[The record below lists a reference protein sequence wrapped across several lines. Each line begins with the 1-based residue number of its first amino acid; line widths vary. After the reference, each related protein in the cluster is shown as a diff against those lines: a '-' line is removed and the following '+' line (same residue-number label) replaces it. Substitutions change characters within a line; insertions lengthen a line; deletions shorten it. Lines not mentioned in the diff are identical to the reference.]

1 MPISHCEGLATGHW
15 PANAVAHCLSLGAA
29 TIMVQPP
36 SLAALYELKTS
47 PQPSTEQQL
56 RLLRTIKNDIV
67 GHGQRK
73 KLVVRYGLLDC
84 LAHTLA
90 TSPDADI
97 QLQTS
102 LIVASLAEEGAA
114 FVAPI
119 LHSNLVQPLLLFL
132 SPTTP
137 SPVNLVTASLR
148 AVNALA
154 ASWIL
159 SPNPDPVLLKHV
171 FNKHTL
177 ASFLNILRHP
187 LSTSVQQQHIVLT
200 STLLATCCGHAHHLA
215 STLVQHGI
223 LDALAS
229 NLASFALSYHRSPH
243 SACNRLDATALINA
257 ISSIV
262 RDSTYR
268 AHRLIFSDDLR
279 RIFSQ
284 SSDATPSDPL
294 NTPDFSHHK
303 YRKFTHVVP
312 VDTLLPKVMVP
323 LQKSLAF
330 GHHALI
336 NSRLFSDHSATNV
349 SINSPICV
357 WLMYLA
363 RSQQD
368 PCCRLAALRLLA
380 ILNDA
385 LDADIA
391 APRSD
396 TLTRSRERERQ
407 MALFAIPIAVKL
419 VQDSLDISFGQD
431 LSLVK
436 EDACAV
442 LAHLIENSTEL
453 QQAALDAGAVKH
465 VSQLF
470 RKSFDPITL
479 ARPMWSAD
487 SHASDSQMPPTPSA
501 TLGPDGLAPEVM
513 HAMKCRAGALDA
525 LAAIAEKEDVNR
537 KAVIDS
543 GIISNLIDSLAP
555 ISAFDSST
563 LPTKNG
569 NTVPVLLAACHAAT
583 ALSRS
588 VSLLRTALIDAGITK
603 PIYALL
609 AFPDIE
615 VQIAATNVIC
625 NLVLEFSP
633 MRQVR
638 TSTHLSDLRMLILQ
652 DLVVAGI
659 VTALCEQ
666 AKRSNLKLRQSSLW
680 ALKHLVLNSAK
691 DLKVECLEQ
700 LGTGWLIQAVNGTPL
715 PGHSMTLGSSNAA
728 GEQVDL
734 LNASDM
740 MGMDWAEQDDEG
752 ADDDDEDGEVLT
764 DHNGTRYQS
773 SGLRSTLDTTNH
785 KAHLRLLRKNEHDP
799 AVQAKHDDMLV
810 QEQALDF
817 IRNLINGDDNIAMIE
832 HLNSVLGADRLFEM
846 LHNKLR
852 PVVYR
857 PNSPLDAQ
865 RDTVY
870 SPQSQQSNTVWQPPE
885 LINAALGVIIH
896 VAGGSSKH
904 RQQLIAQTPLLTAWL
919 PHFSHADRRIRVASV
934 WAIINLTW
942 VDSAA
947 DREDAKARARTLA
960 SFGIDEKVRALAEDV
975 DADTRERVKTAVRQ
989 IDELLEGG
997 RYR

>member
-1 MPISHCEGLATGHW
+1 
-15 PANAVAHCLSLGAA
+15 
-29 TIMVQPP
+29 MVQPP
-36 SLAALYELKTS
+36 SLAALHELKTS
-47 PQPSTEQQL
+47 THLSADQRLP
-56 RLLRTIKNDIV
+56 LLRTIKNDIV

-73 KLVVRYGLLDC
+73 KLVVRHGLLDC
-84 LAHTLA
+84 LAHILA
-90 TSPDADI
+90 TAPDTHI
-97 QLQTS
+97 QLQTT
-102 LIVASLAEEGAA
+102 LIVASLADEGAA

-119 LHSNLVQPLLLFL
+119 LHSNLVQPISLYL
-132 SPTTP
+132 SPPAAP
-137 SPVNLVTASLR
+137 STSLVTASLR
-148 AVNALA
+148 TLNALA
-154 ASWIL
+154 VSWTS
-159 SPNPDPVLLKHV
+159 SPNPDPIFVSHVL
-171 FNKHTL
+171 NKNTL
-177 ASFLNILRHP
+177 TSFLKILRRP
-187 LSTSVQQQHIVLT
+187 LPTSIEQQHIALV
-200 STLLATCCGHAHHLA
+200 STLIATCYAHCRQLRSA
-215 STLVQHGI
+215 LVHHGI

-229 NLASFALSYHRSPH
+229 NLASFALVYNINPQSNH
-243 SACNRLDATALINA
+243 NKLDIAALLNA
-257 ISSIV
+257 ISTII

-268 AHRLIFSDDLR
+268 AHRLILSDDLR
-279 RIFSQ
+279 RIFSH
-284 SSDATPSDPL
+284 SSDPTPSDTL
-294 NTPDFSHHK
+294 QTPTLSHHK
-303 YRKFTHVVP
+303 HSKPSNVLQ

-330 GHHALI
+330 GHHALN
-336 NSRLFSDHSATNV
+336 NSRLFSDHAATNISV
-349 SINSPICV
+349 DSPLCV

-368 PCCRLAALRLLA
+368 PRCRLAALRLLA

-385 LDADIA
+385 LDADID
-391 APRSD
+391 APRYD

-407 MALFAIPIAVKL
+407 MALFAVPIAVKL
-419 VQDSLDISFGQD
+419 VQDSLDIPFGQD
-431 LSLVK
+431 LSVVK

-442 LAHLIENSTEL
+442 LAHLIENSSEL

-465 VSQLF
+465 VSQLLK
-470 RKSFDPITL
+470 KSFDPITL

-487 SHASDSQMPPTPSA
+487 PQALDSLPPTPSA

-513 HAMKCRAGALDA
+513 HAMRCRAGALEA

-543 GIISNLIDSLAP
+543 GIISNLIDSLVP
-555 ISAFDSST
+555 VSVFDSSI
-563 LPTKNG
+563 LPSKSG

-603 PIYALL
+603 PVYNLL
-609 AFPDIE
+609 TFPDLE
-615 VQIAATNVIC
+615 VQIAATNVTC

-633 MRQVR
+633 MRQ
-638 TSTHLSDLRMLILQ
+638 
-652 DLVVAGI
+652 DLVTAGI
-659 VTALCEQ
+659 VTVLCEQ
-666 AKRSNLKLRQSSLW
+666 AKRSNSKLRQASLW
-680 ALKHLVLNSAK
+680 ALKHLVLNSPK
-691 DLKVECLEQ
+691 DLKIECLEQ
-700 LGTGWLIQAVNGTPL
+700 LGTGWLVQAVNGSSELGT
-715 PGHSMTLGSSNAA
+715 SVALGSTNAA

-734 LNASDM
+734 LNASSTPGVD
-740 MGMDWAEQDDEG
+740 MDWTEQEDDD
-752 ADDDDEDGEVLT
+752 ADEDDEDGEVLM
-764 DHNGTRYQS
+764 DHN
-773 SGLRSTLDTTNH
+773 
-785 KAHLRLLRKNEHDP
+785 AHLRLLRKNEHDP
-799 AVQAKHDDMLV
+799 GVQAKHDDMLV

-852 PVVYR
+852 PVLFR
-857 PNSPLDAQ
+857 PNSPLHSY
-865 RDTVY
+865 RDTVH
-870 SPQSQQSNTVWQPPE
+870 SSESQQSNTVWQPPE

-919 PHFSHADRRIRVASV
+919 PHFSHTDRRIRVASV

-960 SFGIDEKVRALAEDV
+960 SFGIDEKIRALAEDV

>member
-1 MPISHCEGLATGHW
+1 
-15 PANAVAHCLSLGAA
+15 
-29 TIMVQPP
+29 MVQPP
-36 SLAALYELKTS
+36 SLAALHELKS
-47 PQPSTEQQL
+47 PPQPSTAHQL

-73 KLVVRYGLLDC
+73 KLVVRHGLLDC

-90 TSPDADI
+90 TSPDPDLH
-97 QLQTS
+97 LQTT

-114 FVAPI
+114 FVSPI
-119 LHSNLVQPLLLFL
+119 LHSNLVPPLLLFL
-132 SPTTP
+132 SPDAP
-137 SPVNLVTASLR
+137 SPTHLVTASLR
-148 AVNALA
+148 AINALA

-159 SPNPDPVLLKHV
+159 SPTPDPVFANHV

-177 ASFLNILRHP
+177 ASFLDILRRP
-187 LSTSVQQQHIVLT
+187 LPTSIQQHHIALT
-200 STLLATCCGHAHHLA
+200 STLLATCCAHAHHHA
-215 STLVQHGI
+215 SSLVHHGI

-229 NLASFALSYHRSPH
+229 NLASFSLVY
-243 SACNRLDATALINA
+243 NRNPQSNHLKLNVTALINA
-257 ISSIV
+257 ISAIIHH
-262 RDSTYR
+262 STYR
-268 AHRLIFSDDLR
+268 AHSLIFSDDLR
-279 RIFSQ
+279 RIFCH
-284 SSDATPSDPL
+284 SSDTAPSDPL
-294 NTPDFSHHK
+294 QAPDFNHL
-303 YRKFTHVVP
+303 KFNRSSNVIA

-336 NSRLFSDHSATNV
+336 SSRLFPDHSATNV
-349 SINSPICV
+349 SVNSPLCV

-385 LDADIA
+385 LDADIT

-396 TLTRSRERERQ
+396 SLTRSRERERQ

-419 VQDSLDISFGQD
+419 VQDSLDVTFGQD
-431 LSLVK
+431 LSLVR

-465 VSQLF
+465 VSQLLK
-470 RKSFDPITL
+470 KSFDPINL

-487 SHASDSQMPPTPSA
+487 PQALDSQLAPTPSA

-555 ISAFDSST
+555 ISIFDSST
-563 LPTKNG
+563 LPSKNG

-609 AFPDIE
+609 SFPDVE
-615 VQIAATNVIC
+615 VQIAATNVVC

-638 TSTHLSDLRMLILQ
+638 TSIHHFCRHMLSLQ
-652 DLVVAGI
+652 DLVNAGV

-666 AKRSNLKLRQSSLW
+666 AKRSNSKLRQASLW
-680 ALKHLVLNSAK
+680 ALKHLVLNSPK
-691 DLKVECLEQ
+691 DLKIECLEQ
-700 LGTGWLIQAVNGTPL
+700 LGTGWLIQAVNGTFQREP
-715 PGHSMTLGSSNAA
+715 SIALGSINAA
-728 GEQVDL
+728 GQQVDL
-734 LNASDM
+734 LNASITPGIDM
-740 MGMDWAEQDDEG
+740 DQTEQDDDD
-752 ADDDDEDGEVLT
+752 ANDDDEDGEVLM

-773 SGLRSTLDTTNH
+773 SGLRSTLDTTNY
-785 KAHLRLLRKNEHDP
+785 KAQLRLLRKNEHDP

-817 IRNLINGDDNIAMIE
+817 IRNLINGDDNVAMIE
-832 HLNSVLGADRLFEM
+832 HLNGVLGADQLFEM

-852 PVVYR
+852 PVVFR
-857 PNSPLDAQ
+857 PNSPADSY
-865 RDTVY
+865 RDTIY
-870 SPQSQQSNTVWQPPE
+870 SPQSQQSETVWQPPE

-947 DREDAKARARTLA
+947 DREDAKARARILA

>member
-1 MPISHCEGLATGHW
+1 
-15 PANAVAHCLSLGAA
+15 
-29 TIMVQPP
+29 MVQPP
-36 SLAALYELKTS
+36 SLAALHELKTS
-47 PQPSTEQQL
+47 TQL
-56 RLLRTIKNDIV
+56 SPDQRLSLLRIIKNDIV

-73 KLVVRYGLLDC
+73 KLVVRHGLLDC
-84 LAHTLA
+84 LAHILA
-90 TSPDADI
+90 TSPDTDV
-97 QLQTS
+97 QLQTT
-102 LIVASLAEEGAA
+102 LIVASLADEGAA

-119 LHSNLVQPLLLFL
+119 LHSNLVQPISLYL
-132 SPTTP
+132 SPP
-137 SPVNLVTASLR
+137 SSSSTSLVTASLR
-148 AVNALA
+148 ALNALA
-154 ASWIL
+154 VSWTS
-159 SPNPDPVLLKHV
+159 SPNPDPIFVSHVL
-171 FNKHTL
+171 NKNTL
-177 ASFLNILRHP
+177 ASFLKILRHP
-187 LSTSVQQQHIVLT
+187 LPTSIEQQHIALV
-200 STLLATCCGHAHHLA
+200 STLIATCYAHCTHLRSA
-215 STLVQHGI
+215 LVHHGI

-229 NLASFALSYHRSPH
+229 NLASFALVYNINPQSYH
-243 SACNRLDATALINA
+243 NKLDIAALLNA
-257 ISSIV
+257 ISTII

-279 RIFSQ
+279 RIFSH
-284 SSDATPSDPL
+284 SSDSTHSDPL
-294 NTPDFSHHK
+294 QTPVLSHHK
-303 YRKFTHVVP
+303 QSKPSNVVQ

-330 GHHALI
+330 GHHALN
-336 NSRLFSDHSATNV
+336 NSRLFSDHAATNISV
-349 SINSPICV
+349 DSPLCV

-385 LDADIA
+385 LDADID
-391 APRSD
+391 APRYD

-419 VQDSLDISFGQD
+419 VQDSLDTPFGQD
-431 LSLVK
+431 LSVVK

-465 VSQLF
+465 VSQLLK
-470 RKSFDPITL
+470 KSFDPITL

-487 SHASDSQMPPTPSA
+487 SQALDSQLPPTSSA

-513 HAMKCRAGALDA
+513 HAMRCRAGALEA

-543 GIISNLIDSLAP
+543 GIISNLIDSLVP
-555 ISAFDSST
+555 VSAFDSSP
-563 LPTKNG
+563 LPSKNG

-603 PIYALL
+603 PVYNLL
-609 AFPDIE
+609 TFPDLE
-615 VQIAATNVIC
+615 VQIAATNVTC

-638 TSTHLSDLRMLILQ
+638 TSTHPFVGRNMLSPQ
-652 DLVVAGI
+652 DLVTAGI
-659 VTALCEQ
+659 VTVLCEQ
-666 AKRSNLKLRQSSLW
+666 AKRSNSKLRQASLW
-680 ALKHLVLNSAK
+680 ALKHLVLNSPK
-691 DLKVECLEQ
+691 DLKIECLEQ
-700 LGTGWLIQAVNGTPL
+700 LGTGWLVQAVNGTSEL
-715 PGHSMTLGSSNAA
+715 GTSVALGSINAA

-734 LNASDM
+734 LNASSTPVVD
-740 MGMDWAEQDDEG
+740 MDWTEQEDDD
-752 ADDDDEDGEVLT
+752 ADDDDEDGEVLM

-773 SGLRSTLDTTNH
+773 SGLRSTLDTTNY
-785 KAHLRLLRKNEHDP
+785 KTHLRLLRKNEHDP
-799 AVQAKHDDMLV
+799 GVQAKHDDMLV

-817 IRNLINGDDNIAMIE
+817 IRNLINGDDNVAMIE

-852 PVVYR
+852 PVVFR
-857 PNSPLDAQ
+857 PNSPLHSH

-870 SPQSQQSNTVWQPPE
+870 PSESQQSNTVWQPPE

-960 SFGIDEKVRALAEDV
+960 SFGIDEKIRALAEDV

>member
-1 MPISHCEGLATGHW
+1 
-15 PANAVAHCLSLGAA
+15 
-29 TIMVQPP
+29 MVQPP

-47 PQPSTEQQL
+47 TQPPLEQQL

-73 KLVVRYGLLDC
+73 KLVVRHGLLDC
-84 LAHTLA
+84 LVHLLSS
-90 TSPDADI
+90 SPDAEV
-97 QLQTS
+97 QLQAT
-102 LIVASLAEEGAA
+102 LIVASLAEEGSA

-119 LHSNLVQPLLLFL
+119 LHSNCIQPLLLSL
-132 SPTTP
+132 PPRQSLPK
-137 SPVNLVTASLR
+137 LVTASLR

-154 ASWIL
+154 ISWTL
-159 SPNPDPVLLKHV
+159 SPTPDPSFVHHV
-171 FNKHTL
+171 FTKYTI
-177 ASFLNILRHP
+177 ASFLEILRQP
-187 LSTSVQQQHIVLT
+187 LPTTKQQLHIALT
-200 STLLATCCGHAHHLA
+200 FSLLATCCAYSDQLRSA
-215 STLVQHGI
+215 LVHQGL
-223 LDALAS
+223 LDALAT
-229 NLASFALSYHRSPH
+229 NLASFATVY
-243 SACNRLDATALINA
+243 NRNPQSNHAQLDITTLLNA

-262 RDSTYR
+262 RHSTYR
-268 AHRLIFSDDLR
+268 AHRLIFSNDLR
-279 RIFSQ
+279 RIFSH
-284 SSDATPSDPL
+284 SSDSYPSDPIQTL
-294 NTPDFSHHK
+294 DYNHQHYRRNTNI
-303 YRKFTHVVP
+303 VP
-312 VDTLLPKVMVP
+312 VDSLLPKVMVP

-330 GHHALI
+330 GQHALI
-336 NSRLFSDHSATNV
+336 NSRLFSEHSATSV
-349 SINSPICV
+349 SVDSPLCV

-385 LDADIA
+385 LDADVA

-396 TLTRSRERERQ
+396 MTARSRERERQ
-407 MALFAIPIAVKL
+407 MALFAVPIAVKL
-419 VQDSLDISFGQD
+419 VQDALDTSYGED
-431 LSLVK
+431 LAVTK
-436 EDACAV
+436 EDACSV

-453 QQAALDAGAVKH
+453 QQAALDAGAVKY

-479 ARPMWSAD
+479 ARPMWSANPQ
-487 SHASDSQMPPTPSA
+487 ALDSQNPLTLST
-501 TLGPDGLAPEVM
+501 TLGDSGLAPEVM

-543 GIISNLIDSLAP
+543 GIVSNLIDSLAP
-555 ISAFDSST
+555 ISVFDPSVIPS
-563 LPTKNG
+563 KNG
-569 NTVPVLLAACHAAT
+569 NTVPVLLAACRAAT

-603 PIYALL
+603 PIFALL
-609 AFPDIE
+609 AYPDVD

-638 TSTHLSDLRMLILQ
+638 IPAHHFDRNVLIIQ
-652 DLVVAGI
+652 DLVAAGV
-659 VTALCEQ
+659 VTTLCEQ
-666 AKRSNLKLRQSSLW
+666 AKRSNSKLRQASLW
-680 ALKHLVLNSAK
+680 ALKHLVLNSPK
-691 DLKVECLEQ
+691 DMKIECLEQ
-700 LGTGWLIQAVNGTPL
+700 LGTGWLIQAVNGASQ
-715 PGHSMTLGSSNAA
+715 PGSTVPLGSINAA

-734 LNASDM
+734 LNTPDT
-740 MGMDWAEQDDEG
+740 GMDMDWTEQEES
-752 ADDDDEDGEVLT
+752 DDEDGEILL
-764 DHNGTRYQS
+764 DHNGTRYQD
-773 SGLRSTLDTTNH
+773 SGLRSTLDTTNY
-785 KAHLRLLRKNEHDP
+785 KAHLRLLRRNEQDP

-817 IRNLINGDDNIAMIE
+817 IRNLINGDDNVAMIE
-832 HLNSVLGADRLFEM
+832 HLNNVLGANRLFEM

-852 PVVYR
+852 PVSFR
-857 PNSPLDAQ
+857 SSSPLDSHKETA
-865 RDTVY
+865 Y
-870 SPQSQQSNTVWQPPE
+870 SPQSHQSNAVWQPPE

-904 RQQLIAQTPLLTAWL
+904 RQQLIAQKPLLTAWL
-919 PHFSHADRRIRVASV
+919 PHFSHTDRRIRVASV

-947 DREDAKARARTLA
+947 DREEAKARAQELR
-960 SFGIDEKVRALAEDV
+960 SFGIDEKVRALAEDI

>member
-1 MPISHCEGLATGHW
+1 
-15 PANAVAHCLSLGAA
+15 
-29 TIMVQPP
+29 MVQPP
-36 SLAALYELKTS
+36 SLAALHELKTS
-47 PQPSTEQQL
+47 IQL
-56 RLLRTIKNDIV
+56 SPDQRLSLLRIIKNDIV

-73 KLVVRYGLLDC
+73 KLVVRHGLLDC
-84 LAHTLA
+84 LAQILA
-90 TSPDADI
+90 TSPGTDI
-97 QLQTS
+97 QLQTT
-102 LIVASLAEEGAA
+102 LIVASLADEGSA

-119 LHSNLVQPLLLFL
+119 LHSNLLQSIALYI
-132 SPTTP
+132 SPP
-137 SPVNLVTASLR
+137 SSSSTSLVTASLR
-148 AVNALA
+148 ALNALA
-154 ASWIL
+154 VSWTS
-159 SPNPDPVLLKHV
+159 SPNPDPIFVSHVL
-171 FNKHTL
+171 NKNTL
-177 ASFLNILRHP
+177 ASFSKILRHP
-187 LSTSVQQQHIVLT
+187 LPTSHEQQHIALV
-200 STLLATCCGHAHHLA
+200 STLIATCYAHCTQLRSA
-215 STLVQHGI
+215 LVHHGI

-229 NLASFALSYHRSPH
+229 NLASFALVYNIHPQSSH
-243 SACNRLDATALINA
+243 NKLDIAALLNA
-257 ISSIV
+257 ISTII

-279 RIFSQ
+279 RIFSHA
-284 SSDATPSDPL
+284 SDSTHSDSLQTPAL
-294 NTPDFSHHK
+294 SHYKHPK
-303 YRKFTHVVP
+303 PSNVVQ
-312 VDTLLPKVMVP
+312 VDTLLPRVMVP

-330 GHHALI
+330 GHHALN
-336 NSRLFSDHSATNV
+336 NSRLFSDHAATNISV
-349 SINSPICV
+349 DSPLCI

-385 LDADIA
+385 LDADID
-391 APRSD
+391 APRYD

-419 VQDSLDISFGQD
+419 VQDSLDTIFGQE
-431 LSLVK
+431 LSIVK

-465 VSQLF
+465 VSQLLK
-470 RKSFDPITL
+470 KSFDPITL

-487 SHASDSQMPPTPSA
+487 SQAQDSQLPPIPSA

-513 HAMKCRAGALDA
+513 HAMKCRAGALEA

-543 GIISNLIDSLAP
+543 GIISNLIDSLVP
-555 ISAFDSST
+555 VSAFDSSI
-563 LPTKNG
+563 LPSKNG

-603 PIYALL
+603 PVYNLL
-609 AFPDIE
+609 MFPDLE
-615 VQIAATNVIC
+615 VQVAATNVTC

-633 MRQVR
+633 MRQ
-638 TSTHLSDLRMLILQ
+638 
-652 DLVVAGI
+652 DLVTAGI
-659 VTALCEQ
+659 VTVLCEQ
-666 AKRSNLKLRQSSLW
+666 AKRSNSKLRQASLW
-680 ALKHLVLNSAK
+680 ALKHLVLNSPK
-691 DLKVECLEQ
+691 DLKIECLEQ
-700 LGTGWLIQAVNGTPL
+700 LGTGWLVQAVNGTSE
-715 PGHSMTLGSSNAA
+715 PGTSVALGSINAA

-734 LNASDM
+734 LNASSTPVAD
-740 MGMDWAEQDDEG
+740 MDWTEQEDDD
-752 ADDDDEDGEVLT
+752 ADDDDEDGEVLM

-773 SGLRSTLDTTNH
+773 SGLRSTLDTTNY
-785 KAHLRLLRKNEHDP
+785 KTHLRLLRKNEHDP
-799 AVQAKHDDMLV
+799 GVQAKHDDMLV

-817 IRNLINGDDNIAMIE
+817 IRNLINGDDNVAMIE

-852 PVVYR
+852 PVVFR
-857 PNSPLDAQ
+857 PNSPLHSHSHA
-865 RDTVY
+865 VF
-870 SPQSQQSNTVWQPPE
+870 SSESQQSNTVWQPPE

-947 DREDAKARARTLA
+947 DREDAKARARILA
-960 SFGIDEKVRALAEDV
+960 SFGIDEKIRALAEDV

>member
-1 MPISHCEGLATGHW
+1 
-15 PANAVAHCLSLGAA
+15 
-29 TIMVQPP
+29 MVQPP
-36 SLAALYELKTS
+36 SLAALHELKTS
-47 PQPSTEQQL
+47 PQPSTNQQL

-119 LHSNLVQPLLLFL
+119 LSSNLVQPLLLFL
-132 SPTTP
+132 SSVTP

-154 ASWIL
+154 ASWVL
-159 SPNPDPVLLKHV
+159 SPNPDPVFVKHV

-177 ASFLNILRHP
+177 ASLLNILRHP
-187 LSTSVQQQHIVLT
+187 LPTSIQQQHIALT

-215 STLVQHGI
+215 PTLVQHGI

-229 NLASFALSYHRSPH
+229 NLASFALAHHRSAH
-243 SACNRLDATALINA
+243 SICNKLDATALINA
-257 ISSIV
+257 VSSIV

-284 SSDATPSDPL
+284 SSNATPSDPL
-294 NTPDFSHHK
+294 HTPDFSHHQ
-303 YRKFTHVVP
+303 YRKSAHVVP
-312 VDTLLPKVMVP
+312 VDALLPKVMVP

-349 SINSPICV
+349 SVNSPICV

-368 PCCRLAALRLLA
+368 PSCRLAALRLLA

-419 VQDSLDISFGQD
+419 VQDSLDTSFGQD
-431 LSLVK
+431 LSVVK

-487 SHASDSQMPPTPSA
+487 SHAADSQLPPSLSA

-513 HAMKCRAGALDA
+513 HVMKCRAGALDA

-543 GIISNLIDSLAP
+543 GIISSLIDSLAP

-563 LPTKNG
+563 TPSKNG

-633 MRQVR
+633 MRQ
-638 TSTHLSDLRMLILQ
+638 
-652 DLVVAGI
+652 DLVVAGV

-666 AKRSNLKLRQSSLW
+666 AKRSNFKLRQASLW
-680 ALKHLVLNSAK
+680 ALKHLVLNSPK
-691 DLKVECLEQ
+691 DMKVECLEQ

-740 MGMDWAEQDDEG
+740 M
-752 ADDDDEDGEVLT
+752 DGEVLM

-773 SGLRSTLDTTNH
+773 SGLRTTLDTTNH

-799 AVQAKHDDMLV
+799 TIQAKHDDMLV

-817 IRNLINGDDNIAMIE
+817 IRNLINGDDNVAMIE

-865 RDTVY
+865 RDT
-870 SPQSQQSNTVWQPPE
+870 PPE

-919 PHFSHADRRIRVASV
+919 PHFSHTDRRIRVASV

>member
-1 MPISHCEGLATGHW
+1 
-15 PANAVAHCLSLGAA
+15 
-29 TIMVQPP
+29 MVQPP
-36 SLAALYELKTS
+36 SLAALHELKTS
-47 PQPSTEQQL
+47 THLSADQRLP
-56 RLLRTIKNDIV
+56 LLRTIKNDIV

-73 KLVVRYGLLDC
+73 KLVVRHGLLDC
-84 LAHTLA
+84 LAHILA
-90 TSPDADI
+90 TAPDTHI
-97 QLQTS
+97 QLQTT
-102 LIVASLAEEGAA
+102 LIVASLADEGAA

-119 LHSNLVQPLLLFL
+119 LHSNLVQPISLYL
-132 SPTTP
+132 SPPAAP
-137 SPVNLVTASLR
+137 STSLVTASLR
-148 AVNALA
+148 TLNALA
-154 ASWIL
+154 VSWTS
-159 SPNPDPVLLKHV
+159 SPNPDPIFVSHVL
-171 FNKHTL
+171 NKNTL
-177 ASFLNILRHP
+177 TSFLKILRRP
-187 LSTSVQQQHIVLT
+187 LPTSIEQQHIALV
-200 STLLATCCGHAHHLA
+200 STLIATCYAHCRQLRSA
-215 STLVQHGI
+215 LVHHGI

-229 NLASFALSYHRSPH
+229 NLASFALVYNINPQSNH
-243 SACNRLDATALINA
+243 NKLDIAALLNA
-257 ISSIV
+257 ISTII

-279 RIFSQ
+279 RIFSH
-284 SSDATPSDPL
+284 SSDPTPSDTL
-294 NTPDFSHHK
+294 QTPALSHHK
-303 YRKFTHVVP
+303 HSKPSNVLQ

-330 GHHALI
+330 GHHALN
-336 NSRLFSDHSATNV
+336 NSRLFSDHAATNV
-349 SINSPICV
+349 SVDSPLCV

-368 PCCRLAALRLLA
+368 PRCRLAALRLLA

-385 LDADIA
+385 LDADID
-391 APRSD
+391 APRYD

-407 MALFAIPIAVKL
+407 MALFAVPIAVKL
-419 VQDSLDISFGQD
+419 VQDSLDIPFGQD
-431 LSLVK
+431 LSVVK

-442 LAHLIENSTEL
+442 LAHLIENSSEL

-465 VSQLF
+465 VSQLLK
-470 RKSFDPITL
+470 KSFDPITL

-487 SHASDSQMPPTPSA
+487 PQALDSLPPTPSA

-513 HAMKCRAGALDA
+513 HAMRCRAGALEA

-543 GIISNLIDSLAP
+543 GIISNLIDSLVP
-555 ISAFDSST
+555 VSVFDSSI
-563 LPTKNG
+563 LPSKSG

-603 PIYALL
+603 PVYNLL
-609 AFPDIE
+609 TFPDLE
-615 VQIAATNVIC
+615 VQIAATNVTC

-633 MRQVR
+633 MRQ
-638 TSTHLSDLRMLILQ
+638 
-652 DLVVAGI
+652 DLVTAGI
-659 VTALCEQ
+659 VTVLCEQ
-666 AKRSNLKLRQSSLW
+666 AKRSNSKLRQASLW
-680 ALKHLVLNSAK
+680 ALKHLVLNSPK
-691 DLKVECLEQ
+691 DLKIECLEQ
-700 LGTGWLIQAVNGTPL
+700 LGTGWLVQAVNGSSELGT
-715 PGHSMTLGSSNAA
+715 SVALGSTNAA

-734 LNASDM
+734 LNASSTPGVD
-740 MGMDWAEQDDEG
+740 MDWTEQEDDD
-752 ADDDDEDGEVLT
+752 ADEDDEDGEVLM
-764 DHNGTRYQS
+764 DHN
-773 SGLRSTLDTTNH
+773 
-785 KAHLRLLRKNEHDP
+785 AHLRLLRKNEHDP
-799 AVQAKHDDMLV
+799 GVQAKHDDMLV

-852 PVVYR
+852 PVLFR
-857 PNSPLDAQ
+857 PNSPLHSY
-865 RDTVY
+865 RDTVH
-870 SPQSQQSNTVWQPPE
+870 SSESQQSNTVWQPPE

-919 PHFSHADRRIRVASV
+919 PHFSHTDRRIRVASV

-960 SFGIDEKVRALAEDV
+960 SFGIDEKIRALAEDV

>member
-1 MPISHCEGLATGHW
+1 
-15 PANAVAHCLSLGAA
+15 
-29 TIMVQPP
+29 MVQPP
-36 SLAALYELKTS
+36 SLAALHELKTS
-47 PQPSTEQQL
+47 PQSSTNQQL

-84 LAHTLA
+84 LAQTLA

-119 LHSNLVQPLLLFL
+119 LSSNLVQPLLLFL
-132 SPTTP
+132 SPTAP

-159 SPNPDPVLLKHV
+159 SPNPDPVFAKYV

-177 ASFLNILRHP
+177 ASFLDVFRHP
-187 LSTSVQQQHIVLT
+187 LPNPIQQQHIALT
-200 STLLATCCGHAHHLA
+200 STLLATCCGQAHHLA

-229 NLASFALSYHRSPH
+229 KLASFALAYHRNSH
-243 SACNRLDATALINA
+243 STYDQLDATALINA

-268 AHRLIFSDDLR
+268 AHRLTFSNDLR

-284 SSDATPSDPL
+284 SSDATTSDPL
-294 NTPDFSHHK
+294 HTPEFSHHQ
-303 YRKFTHVVP
+303 YRKSTHTVP

-349 SINSPICV
+349 SVNPPICV

-419 VQDSLDISFGQD
+419 VQDSLDTSFGQD
-431 LSLVK
+431 LSVVK

-487 SHASDSQMPPTPSA
+487 SHASDSQIAPTSSA

-555 ISAFDSST
+555 ISAFDSSA
-563 LPTKNG
+563 LPPKNG

-609 AFPDIE
+609 GFPDIE

-638 TSTHLSDLRMLILQ
+638 
-652 DLVVAGI
+652 
-659 VTALCEQ
+659 
-666 AKRSNLKLRQSSLW
+666 
-680 ALKHLVLNSAK
+680 
-691 DLKVECLEQ
+691 
-700 LGTGWLIQAVNGTPL
+700 
-715 PGHSMTLGSSNAA
+715 
-728 GEQVDL
+728 DL
-734 LNASDM
+734 LIS
-740 MGMDWAEQDDEG
+740 
-752 ADDDDEDGEVLT
+752 
-764 DHNGTRYQS
+764 
-773 SGLRSTLDTTNH
+773 
-785 KAHLRLLRKNEHDP
+785 
-799 AVQAKHDDMLV
+799 
-810 QEQALDF
+810 
-817 IRNLINGDDNIAMIE
+817 LI
-832 HLNSVLGADRLFEM
+832 
-846 LHNKLR
+846 
-852 PVVYR
+852 Y
-857 PNSPLDAQ
+857 
-865 RDTVY
+865 TC
-870 SPQSQQSNTVWQPPE
+870 
-885 LINAALGVIIH
+885 
-896 VAGGSSKH
+896 
-904 RQQLIAQTPLLTAWL
+904 
-919 PHFSHADRRIRVASV
+919 
-934 WAIINLTW
+934 
-942 VDSAA
+942 
-947 DREDAKARARTLA
+947 
-960 SFGIDEKVRALAEDV
+960 
-975 DADTRERVKTAVRQ
+975 
-989 IDELLEGG
+989 
-997 RYR
+997 

>member
-1 MPISHCEGLATGHW
+1 
-15 PANAVAHCLSLGAA
+15 
-29 TIMVQPP
+29 MVQPP
-36 SLAALYELKTS
+36 SLAALHELKTS
-47 PQPSTEQQL
+47 PQPSSDQQL

-84 LAHTLA
+84 LAHTLV
-90 TSPDADI
+90 TCPEPNV
-97 QLQTS
+97 QLQTT

-114 FVAPI
+114 FVTPI

-132 SPTTP
+132 DPAPTP
-137 SPVNLVTASLR
+137 SPVGLVTASLR

-159 SPNPDPVLLKHV
+159 SPNPDHFFIKHV

-177 ASFLNILRHP
+177 ASFLSILRACP
-187 LSTSVQQQHIVLT
+187 LPTSIQQQHIALI
-200 STLLATCCGHAHHLA
+200 STLLAACCGYAPHLA

-223 LDALAS
+223 LDALAT
-229 NLASFALSYHRSPH
+229 NLAAFAFAYNKCPH
-243 SACNRLDATALINA
+243 TSLIHSGATATVNA
-257 ISSIV
+257 ISAIV

-279 RIFSQ
+279 RIFYQ
-284 SSDATPSDPL
+284 SSDVAPSDPL
-294 NTPDFSHHK
+294 RTPDFSQHE
-303 YRKFTHVVP
+303 YRTLSNVVP
-312 VDTLLPKVMVP
+312 VDALLPKVMVP

-336 NSRLFSDHSATNV
+336 NSRLFSDHSATNF
-349 SINSPICV
+349 SISSPLCV

-368 PCCRLAALRLLA
+368 SCCRLAALRLLA

-385 LDADIA
+385 LDADVS

-419 VQDSLDISFGQD
+419 VQDSLDTSFGQD
-431 LSLVK
+431 MSVIK

-442 LAHLIENSTEL
+442 LAHLVENSTEL

-465 VSQLF
+465 VSQLLK
-470 RKSFDPITL
+470 KSFDPITL

-487 SHASDSQMPPTPSA
+487 SHASDSQMPPTPSS
-501 TLGPDGLAPEVM
+501 TLGLDGLAPEVL

-525 LAAIAEKEDVNR
+525 LAAIAEKEDINR

-543 GIISNLIDSLAP
+543 GIISNIIDSLVP
-555 ISAFDSST
+555 ISAFDSSA
-563 LPTKNG
+563 LPSKNG

-609 AFPDIE
+609 AFPDVE

-638 TSTHLSDLRMLILQ
+638 TSTHHSDPHVLILQ
-652 DLVVAGI
+652 DLVAAGV

-666 AKRSNLKLRQSSLW
+666 AKRSNSKLRQASLW
-680 ALKHLVLNSAK
+680 ALKHLVLNSPK
-691 DLKVECLEQ
+691 DMKVECLEQ

-715 PGHSMTLGSSNAA
+715 PGHSTTLGSSNAA
-728 GEQVDL
+728 GEHVDL

-740 MGMDWAEQDDEG
+740 MGMDWTEQDEDD
-752 ADDDDEDGEVLT
+752 ADDDDGDGEVLI

-773 SGLRSTLDTTNH
+773 SGLRSTLNSTNH

-799 AVQAKHDDMLV
+799 TVQAKHDDMLV

-817 IRNLINGDDNIAMIE
+817 IRNLINGDDNVAMIE
-832 HLNSVLGADRLFEM
+832 HLNNVLGADRLFEM

-852 PVVYR
+852 PVSYR
-857 PNSPLDAQ
+857 PNSPLDVQ
-865 RDTVY
+865 RDTAY
-870 SPQSQQSNTVWQPPE
+870 SPQTQQSNIVWQPPE

>member
-1 MPISHCEGLATGHW
+1 
-15 PANAVAHCLSLGAA
+15 
-29 TIMVQPP
+29 MVQPP
-36 SLAALYELKTS
+36 SLAALHELKTS
-47 PQPSTEQQL
+47 PQPSSDQQL

-73 KLVVRYGLLDC
+73 KLVVRYGLIDC
-84 LAHTLA
+84 LAHTLV
-90 TSPDADI
+90 TCPDPNV
-97 QLQTS
+97 QLQTT
-102 LIVASLAEEGAA
+102 LIVTSLAEEGAA

-119 LHSNLVQPLLLFL
+119 LHSNLLQPLLLFL
-132 SPTTP
+132 NPAPTP
-137 SPVNLVTASLR
+137 SPIGLVTASLR

-154 ASWIL
+154 ASWTL
-159 SPNPDPVLLKHV
+159 SPNPDPIFIKHV

-177 ASFLNILRHP
+177 ASFLSILRACLP
-187 LSTSVQQQHIVLT
+187 TSIQQHHNALT
-200 STLLATCCGHAHHLA
+200 STLLATCCGYAPHLA
-215 STLVQHGI
+215 PTLVQHGI

-229 NLASFALSYHRSPH
+229 YLAAFALAFNKYPH
-243 SACNRLDATALINA
+243 SSRIHFDATAVVNA
-257 ISSIV
+257 ISAIV

-279 RIFSQ
+279 RIFYQ
-284 SSDATPSDPL
+284 SSDASRSDPL
-294 NTPDFSHHK
+294 HTPDFSHYQ
-303 YRKFTHVVP
+303 YRTSGNIVP

-349 SINSPICV
+349 SISSPLCV

-363 RSQQD
+363 RSEQD

-380 ILNDA
+380 ILNVA
-385 LDADIA
+385 LDADVA

-419 VQDSLDISFGQD
+419 VQDSLDTSFGQD
-431 LSLVK
+431 LSVVK

-470 RKSFDPITL
+470 KKSFDPITL

-487 SHASDSQMPPTPSA
+487 SHTSDSQVPPTPSA
-501 TLGPDGLAPEVM
+501 ILGLDGLAPEVM
-513 HAMKCRAGALDA
+513 HVMKCRAGALDA

-543 GIISNLIDSLAP
+543 GVISNIIDSLVP

-563 LPTKNG
+563 LPSKNG

-609 AFPDIE
+609 AFPDVE

-638 TSTHLSDLRMLILQ
+638 ISTHLYDPHMLILQ
-652 DLVVAGI
+652 DLVAAGV

-666 AKRSNLKLRQSSLW
+666 AKRSNSKLRQASLW
-680 ALKHLVLNSAK
+680 ALKHLVLNSPK
-691 DLKVECLEQ
+691 DMKIECLEQ

-728 GEQVDL
+728 GEHVDL

-740 MGMDWAEQDDEG
+740 MGMDWTEQDDDD
-752 ADDDDEDGEVLT
+752 ADDDDGDGEVLM

-773 SGLRSTLDTTNH
+773 SGLRSTLSSTNH

-799 AVQAKHDDMLV
+799 TVQAKHDDMLV

-817 IRNLINGDDNIAMIE
+817 IRNLINGDDNVAMIE
-832 HLNSVLGADRLFEM
+832 HLNNVLGADRLFEM

-852 PVVYR
+852 PILYR
-857 PNSPLDAQ
+857 PNSPFDGQ

>member
-1 MPISHCEGLATGHW
+1 
-15 PANAVAHCLSLGAA
+15 
-29 TIMVQPP
+29 MVQPP
-36 SLAALYELKTS
+36 SLAALHELKTS
-47 PQPSTEQQL
+47 TQL
-56 RLLRTIKNDIV
+56 SADQRLPLLRTVKNDIV

-73 KLVVRYGLLDC
+73 KLVVRHGLLDC
-84 LAHTLA
+84 LAHILA
-90 TSPDADI
+90 TSPDTHI
-97 QLQTS
+97 QLQTT
-102 LIVASLAEEGAA
+102 LIVASLADEGAA

-119 LHSNLVQPLLLFL
+119 LHGNLVQPISLYL
-132 SPTTP
+132 SPAATP
-137 SPVNLVTASLR
+137 STSLVTASLR
-148 AVNALA
+148 TLNALA
-154 ASWIL
+154 VSWTS
-159 SPNPDPVLLKHV
+159 SPNPDPIFVSHVL
-171 FNKHTL
+171 NKTTL
-177 ASFLNILRHP
+177 ASFLKILRHP
-187 LSTSVQQQHIVLT
+187 IPTSIQQQHIALV
-200 STLLATCCGHAHHLA
+200 STLIATCYAHCTQLR
-215 STLVQHGI
+215 STLVHHGI

-229 NLASFALSYHRSPH
+229 NLASFALVYNVNPQSNH
-243 SACNRLDATALINA
+243 NKLDITALLNA
-257 ISSIV
+257 ISTII

-279 RIFSQ
+279 RIFSH
-284 SSDATPSDPL
+284 SSDSTPSDPL
-294 NTPDFSHHK
+294 QTPALSHHK
-303 YRKFTHVVP
+303 HSKPSNVLQ

-330 GHHALI
+330 GHHALN
-336 NSRLFSDHSATNV
+336 NSRLFSDHAATNISV
-349 SINSPICV
+349 DSPLCV

-368 PCCRLAALRLLA
+368 PRCRLAALRLLA

-385 LDADIA
+385 LDADID
-391 APRSD
+391 APRYD

-407 MALFAIPIAVKL
+407 MALFAVPIAVKL
-419 VQDSLDISFGQD
+419 VQDSLDTPFGQD
-431 LSLVK
+431 LSVVK

-465 VSQLF
+465 VSQLLK
-470 RKSFDPITL
+470 KSFDPITL

-487 SHASDSQMPPTPSA
+487 SQALDSLPSTPSA

-513 HAMKCRAGALDA
+513 HAMRCRAGALEA

-543 GIISNLIDSLAP
+543 GIISNLIDSLVP
-555 ISAFDSST
+555 VSVFDSSI
-563 LPTKNG
+563 LPSKSG

-603 PIYALL
+603 PVYSLL
-609 AFPDIE
+609 TFPDLE
-615 VQIAATNVIC
+615 VQIAATNVTC

-633 MRQVR
+633 MRQ
-638 TSTHLSDLRMLILQ
+638 
-652 DLVVAGI
+652 DLVTAGI
-659 VTALCEQ
+659 VTVLCEQ
-666 AKRSNLKLRQSSLW
+666 AKRSNSKLRQASLW
-680 ALKHLVLNSAK
+680 ALKHLVLNSPK
-691 DLKVECLEQ
+691 DLKIECLEQ
-700 LGTGWLIQAVNGTPL
+700 LGTGWLVQAVNGSSEL
-715 PGHSMTLGSSNAA
+715 GISVTLGSTNAA

-734 LNASDM
+734 LNASSTSEVD
-740 MGMDWAEQDDEG
+740 MDWTEQEDDDANE
-752 ADDDDEDGEVLT
+752 DDEDGEVLM
-764 DHNGTRYQS
+764 DHN
-773 SGLRSTLDTTNH
+773 
-785 KAHLRLLRKNEHDP
+785 AHLRLLRKNEHDP
-799 AVQAKHDDMLV
+799 GVQAKHDDMLV

-817 IRNLINGDDNIAMIE
+817 IRNLINGDDNVAMIE

-846 LHNKLR
+846 LHNILR
-852 PVVYR
+852 PVLFR
-857 PNSPLDAQ
+857 PNSPLHSH
-865 RDTVY
+865 RDTVH
-870 SPQSQQSNTVWQPPE
+870 SSESQQSNTVWQPPE

-960 SFGIDEKVRALAEDV
+960 SFGIDEKIRALAEDV

>member
-1 MPISHCEGLATGHW
+1 
-15 PANAVAHCLSLGAA
+15 
-29 TIMVQPP
+29 MVQPP
-36 SLAALYELKTS
+36 SLAALHELKTS
-47 PQPSTEQQL
+47 THLSADQRLP
-56 RLLRTIKNDIV
+56 LLRTIKNDIV

-73 KLVVRYGLLDC
+73 KLVVRHGLLDC
-84 LAHTLA
+84 LAHLLA
-90 TSPDADI
+90 TSSDTHI
-97 QLQTS
+97 QLQTT
-102 LIVASLAEEGAA
+102 LIVASLADEGAA

-119 LHSNLVQPLLLFL
+119 LHSNLVQPISLYL
-132 SPTTP
+132 SPAATP
-137 SPVNLVTASLR
+137 STSLVTASLR
-148 AVNALA
+148 TLNALA
-154 ASWIL
+154 VSWTS
-159 SPNPDPVLLKHV
+159 SPNPDPIFVSHVL
-171 FNKHTL
+171 NKNTL
-177 ASFLNILRHP
+177 TSFLKILRHP
-187 LSTSVQQQHIVLT
+187 LPTSIEQQHIALV
-200 STLLATCCGHAHHLA
+200 STLIATCYAHCRQLRSA
-215 STLVQHGI
+215 LVHHGI

-229 NLASFALSYHRSPH
+229 NLASFALVYNINPQSNH
-243 SACNRLDATALINA
+243 NKLDITALLNA
-257 ISSIV
+257 VSTII

-279 RIFSQ
+279 RIFSHP
-284 SSDATPSDPL
+284 SNSTSSDPL
-294 NTPDFSHHK
+294 QTPALSHHK
-303 YRKFTHVVP
+303 HSKP
-312 VDTLLPKVMVP
+312 SNILQIDTLLPKVMVP

-330 GHHALI
+330 GHHALN
-336 NSRLFSDHSATNV
+336 NSRLFSDHTATNI
-349 SINSPICV
+349 SLDSPLCV

-368 PCCRLAALRLLA
+368 SRCRLAALRLLA

-385 LDADIA
+385 LDADID
-391 APRSD
+391 APRYD

-407 MALFAIPIAVKL
+407 MALFAVPIAVKL
-419 VQDSLDISFGQD
+419 VQDSLDTPFGQD
-431 LSLVK
+431 LSVVK

-442 LAHLIENSTEL
+442 LAHLIENSSEL

-465 VSQLF
+465 VSQLLK
-470 RKSFDPITL
+470 KSFDPIIL

-487 SHASDSQMPPTPSA
+487 PQALDSLPPTPSA

-513 HAMKCRAGALDA
+513 HAMKCRAGALEA

-543 GIISNLIDSLAP
+543 GIISNLIDSLVP
-555 ISAFDSST
+555 VSVFDSSI
-563 LPTKNG
+563 LPSKSG

-603 PIYALL
+603 PVYNLL
-609 AFPDIE
+609 TFPDLE
-615 VQIAATNVIC
+615 VQIAATNVTC

-633 MRQVR
+633 MRQ
-638 TSTHLSDLRMLILQ
+638 
-652 DLVVAGI
+652 DLVTAGI
-659 VTALCEQ
+659 VTVLCEQ
-666 AKRSNLKLRQSSLW
+666 AKRSNSKLRQASLW
-680 ALKHLVLNSAK
+680 ALKHLVLNSPK
-691 DLKVECLEQ
+691 DLKIECLEQ
-700 LGTGWLIQAVNGTPL
+700 LGTGWLVQAVNGSSELGT
-715 PGHSMTLGSSNAA
+715 SVALGSTNAA

-734 LNASDM
+734 LNASSTPGVD
-740 MGMDWAEQDDEG
+740 MDWTEQEDDD
-752 ADDDDEDGEVLT
+752 ADEDDEDGEVLM
-764 DHNGTRYQS
+764 DHN
-773 SGLRSTLDTTNH
+773 
-785 KAHLRLLRKNEHDP
+785 AHLRLLRKNEHDP
-799 AVQAKHDDMLV
+799 GVQAKHDDMLV

-852 PVVYR
+852 PVLFR
-857 PNSPLDAQ
+857 PNSPLQ
-865 RDTVY
+865 SYRDTVH
-870 SPQSQQSNTVWQPPE
+870 SSESQQSNTVWQPPE

-960 SFGIDEKVRALAEDV
+960 SFGIDEKIRALAEDV

>member
-1 MPISHCEGLATGHW
+1 
-15 PANAVAHCLSLGAA
+15 
-29 TIMVQPP
+29 MVQPP
-36 SLAALYELKTS
+36 SLAALHELKTS
-47 PQPSTEQQL
+47 PQPSTDQQL

-90 TSPDADI
+90 TTPDSDI
-97 QLQTS
+97 QLQTC

-132 SPTTP
+132 SPATP
-137 SPVNLVTASLR
+137 SPVTLVTASLR

-159 SPNPDPVLLKHV
+159 SPNPDPVFVKHV

-177 ASFLNILRHP
+177 ACFLNILRHP
-187 LSTSVQQQHIVLT
+187 LPTSIQQQHIALT
-200 STLLATCCGHAHHLA
+200 STLLATCCAYAHHLA

-229 NLASFALSYHRSPH
+229 NLASFALAYNRNPH
-243 SACNRLDATALINA
+243 FDPKKHDATALINA
-257 ISSIV
+257 ISAIV

-284 SSDATPSDPL
+284 SSDANPSDPL
-294 NTPDFSHHK
+294 HNPDFSHHQ
-303 YRKFTHVVP
+303 YRKPSHIVP

-349 SINSPICV
+349 SVNSPLCV

-368 PCCRLAALRLLA
+368 LCCRLAALRLLA

-396 TLTRSRERERQ
+396 ATTRSRERERQ

-419 VQDSLDISFGQD
+419 VQDSLDTPFGQD
-431 LSLVK
+431 LSVVK

-487 SHASDSQMPPTPSA
+487 SHASDSQMPPIPSA
-501 TLGPDGLAPEVM
+501 TLGLDGLAPEVM
-513 HAMKCRAGALDA
+513 HAMKCKAGALDA

-555 ISAFDSST
+555 ISAFDSSA
-563 LPTKNG
+563 LPSKNG

-638 TSTHLSDLRMLILQ
+638 TSAHLSDPHVLSLQ
-652 DLVVAGI
+652 DLVAAGV

-666 AKRSNLKLRQSSLW
+666 AKRSNSKLRQASLW
-680 ALKHLVLNSAK
+680 ALKHLVLNSPK
-691 DLKVECLEQ
+691 EMKVECLEQ

-734 LNASDM
+734 LNSSDM
-740 MGMDWAEQDDEG
+740 MGMEWAEQDGEDAE
-752 ADDDDEDGEVLT
+752 DDDEDGEVLM

-785 KAHLRLLRKNEHDP
+785 KAHLRLLRKNELDP

-817 IRNLINGDDNIAMIE
+817 IRNLINGDDNVAMIE

-852 PVVYR
+852 PILYR

-960 SFGIDEKVRALAEDV
+960 SFGIDEKVRALAEDG

>member
-1 MPISHCEGLATGHW
+1 
-15 PANAVAHCLSLGAA
+15 
-29 TIMVQPP
+29 MVQPP
-36 SLAALYELKTS
+36 SLAALHELKTS
-47 PQPSTEQQL
+47 TQL
-56 RLLRTIKNDIV
+56 SADQRLPLLRTIKNDIV

-73 KLVVRYGLLDC
+73 KLVVRHGLLDC
-84 LAHTLA
+84 LAHILA
-90 TSPDADI
+90 ASTDTHV
-97 QLQTS
+97 QLQTT

-114 FVAPI
+114 FVPPI
-119 LHSNLVQPLLLFL
+119 LHSNLVQPISLYL
-132 SPTTP
+132 SPP
-137 SPVNLVTASLR
+137 SSSSTSLVTASLR
-148 AVNALA
+148 ALNALA
-154 ASWIL
+154 VSWTS
-159 SPNPDPVLLKHV
+159 SPNPDPIFVSHVL
-171 FNKHTL
+171 NKHTL
-177 ASFLNILRHP
+177 ASFLRILRHP
-187 LSTSVQQQHIVLT
+187 LPTSVEQQHIALV
-200 STLLATCCGHAHHLA
+200 STLIATCYAHCSQLRSA
-215 STLVQHGI
+215 LVHHGI

-229 NLASFALSYHRSPH
+229 NLASFALVYNINPQSNH
-243 SACNRLDATALINA
+243 NKLDVTALLNA
-257 ISSIV
+257 ISTII

-268 AHRLIFSDDLR
+268 AHRLIFSDGLR
-279 RIFSQ
+279 RIFSH
-284 SSDATPSDPL
+284 SSDITASDPL
-294 NTPDFSHHK
+294 QTSALSHH
-303 YRKFTHVVP
+303 RHPRPSNVVL

-323 LQKSLAF
+323 LQKSLSF
-330 GHHALI
+330 GHHAL
-336 NSRLFSDHSATNV
+336 NNPRLFSDHAAT
-349 SINSPICV
+349 SISVDSPLCV

-385 LDADIA
+385 LDADID
-391 APRSD
+391 APRYD

-419 VQDSLDISFGQD
+419 VQDSLDTPFGHN
-431 LSLVK
+431 LSVVK

-465 VSQLF
+465 VSQLLK
-470 RKSFDPITL
+470 KSFDPITL
-479 ARPMWSAD
+479 ARPMWSAE
-487 SHASDSQMPPTPSA
+487 SQAPYSQLPPTPSA

-513 HAMKCRAGALDA
+513 HAMRCRAGALEA

-543 GIISNLIDSLAP
+543 GIISNLIDSLVP
-555 ISAFDSST
+555 VSVFDSSI
-563 LPTKNG
+563 LPSKNG

-603 PIYALL
+603 PVYNLL
-609 AFPDIE
+609 AFPDLE
-615 VQIAATNVIC
+615 VQIAATNVTC

-638 TSTHLSDLRMLILQ
+638 TSAHPLVGRYMLISQ
-652 DLVVAGI
+652 DLVTAGI
-659 VTALCEQ
+659 VTVLCEQ
-666 AKRSNLKLRQSSLW
+666 AKRSNSKLRQASLW
-680 ALKHLVLNSAK
+680 ALKHLVLNSPK
-691 DLKVECLEQ
+691 DLKIECLEQ
-700 LGTGWLIQAVNGTPL
+700 LGTGWLVQAVNGTSE
-715 PGHSMTLGSSNAA
+715 PGTSVALGSINAA

-734 LNASDM
+734 LNASSTPGVD
-740 MGMDWAEQDDEG
+740 MDWTEQEDDD
-752 ADDDDEDGEVLT
+752 ADDDEDGEVLM

-773 SGLRSTLDTTNH
+773 SGLRSTLDTTNY

-799 AVQAKHDDMLV
+799 GVQAKHDDMLV

-852 PVVYR
+852 PVLFR
-857 PNSPLDAQ
+857 PNSPLDSHRETINSSQ
-865 RDTVY
+865 T
-870 SPQSQQSNTVWQPPE
+870 QQSTTVWQPPE

-947 DREDAKARARTLA
+947 DREDAKARARILA
-960 SFGIDEKVRALAEDV
+960 SFGIDEKIRALTEDV